1 MNKKQINLFINNVKN
16 LINKFDSY
24 KNLKELEKQKNFYI
38 KHNYSPDLLTTIDA
52 LDEYIIK
59 KQNTIKR
66 KYGEM
71 ILNDLTKFLNSYK
84 DFIIK
89 NTDMF
94 SNNEEINKEQN
105 SFNLLY
111 DKNTADE
118 KENSF
123 EFFYDQEEPEEKI
136 NSLKTLTPSTKE
148 EKQLSKEEFHN
159 FLCQIMAFIE
169 KINTI
174 HILI

>member
-1 MNKKQINLFINNVKN
+1 
-16 LINKFDSY
+16 
-24 KNLKELEKQKNFYI
+24 
-38 KHNYSPDLLTTIDA
+38 
-52 LDEYIIK
+52 
-59 KQNTIKR
+59 
-66 KYGEM
+66 M

-105 SFNLLY
+105 YFNSLY
-111 DKNTADE
+111 NKNDADE
-118 KENSF
+118 KENSV

-136 NSLKTLTPSTKE
+136 NSLKILTPSTKE

-169 KINTI
+169 DNKYHLYAN
-174 HILI
+174 LNNLCSELLKKFP

>member
-1 MNKKQINLFINNVKN
+1 
-16 LINKFDSY
+16 
-24 KNLKELEKQKNFYI
+24 
-38 KHNYSPDLLTTIDA
+38 
-52 LDEYIIK
+52 
-59 KQNTIKR
+59 
-66 KYGEM
+66 M

-123 EFFYDQEEPEEKI
+123 NFFYDQEEPEEKI

-169 KINTI
+169 DNKYHSYTNLNNLCFEIIQKFSKYKYQKI
-174 HILI
+174 